1 MFTNAKLSILFN
13 LETEITNF
21 VNVKA
26 ILQQYAALEASLLV
40 SFMKRGNYSQYSVEI
55 LKKTTLALSEPVWIL
70 L

>member
-26 ILQQYAALEASLLV
+26 ILQQYAALEASLQV

-55 LKKTTLALSEPVWIL
+55 LKKKQH
-70 L
+70 

>member
-26 ILQQYAALEASLLV
+26 ILQQYAALEASLQV

-55 LKKTTLALSEPVWIL
+55 LKKNNSSSE
-70 L
+70 

>member
-1 MFTNAKLSILFN
+1 MFTNAKLSILLN

-26 ILQQYAALEASLLV
+26 IIQQYAAIQASLHV
-40 SFMKRGNYSQYSVEI
+40 SFMKRGNYSQYSLEI
-55 LKKTTLALSEPVWIL
+55 LEKIALREPVWIL

>member
-1 MFTNAKLSILFN
+1 MFTNAKLSILLN

-26 ILQQYAALEASLLV
+26 IIQQYAAIQASLRV
-40 SFMKRGNYSQYSVEI
+40 SFMKRGNYSQYSLEI
-55 LKKTTLALSEPVWIL
+55 LKKIALREPVWIL